1 VEVLSDPVFRPASA
15 LPAGPAQQL
24 TKTPA
29 LPDGK
34 AATRGPNYS
43 FGARQPPAFGNQQLS
58 LIPRHGEHVTDAVQ
72 RQVDPIEAVR
82 QFPGQ
87 PYLLAVC
94 GPPPH
99 VVELMKIHQHL

>member
-1 VEVLSDPVFRPASA
+1 VEILSDPVFRTASA
-15 LPAGPAQQL
+15 LRAGAAQQL

-34 AATRGPNYS
+34 AATYGPNHS
-43 FGARQPPAFGNQQLS
+43 FGERERPSFGNQQLS
-58 LIPRHGEHVTDAVQ
+58 LIPRHGEHITNAVQ
-72 RQVDPIEAVR
+72 RQVDPVEAFR

-99 VVELMKIHQHL
+99 VVELMKIYQHL